1 MLSFTSDYYIVSTG
15 LIKFVCESI
24 KPASGLFLV
33 NSGLRE
39 GSLVIAVIDC
49 DVYNDGVNVGGGISC
64 ISSIFVIL
72 GFGKSCLLGTSS
84 PAAFNN

>member
-1 MLSFTSDYYIVSTG
+1 MKLVY
-15 LIKFVCESI
+15 ESI
-24 KPASGLFLV
+24 NPASGLFLV
-33 NSGLRE
+33 NSGLYE
-39 GSLVIAVIDC
+39 GSLVMAVIDY